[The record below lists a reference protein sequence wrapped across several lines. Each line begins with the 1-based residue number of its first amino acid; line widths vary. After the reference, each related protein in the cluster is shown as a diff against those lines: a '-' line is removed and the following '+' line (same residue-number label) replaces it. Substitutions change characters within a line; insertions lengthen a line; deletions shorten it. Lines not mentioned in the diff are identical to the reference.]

1 MEYAGSWSTDLE
13 HPPFEKML
21 VGINARAIDF
31 AKFGMLML
39 KDGLWNAQQL
49 VSEQWVREAT
59 QDEEKPAG
67 YYRQDAD
74 FFADGHYYKYFWWG
88 DRRSAGKVIS
98 MRRAIVDSTFT
109 FHQKRKLLLSAL
121 DSITAL
127 RRGVGFDFFDSWLTI
142 CNTPNQLK
150 PGSHMTTATSRI
162 PPRLASGWGCRGP
175 RLSSCSSLLV

>member
-1 MEYAGSWSTDLE
+1 MAGGTLSSLCRNNG
-13 HPPFEKML
+13 F
-21 VGINARAIDF
+21 ARPLRTKKSQRDTTGKTQTFLPTAITTNISGGEIGVLR
-31 AKFGMLML
+31 A
-39 KDGLWNAQQL
+39 
-49 VSEQWVREAT
+49 
-59 QDEEKPAG
+59 
-67 YYRQDAD
+67 
-74 FFADGHYYKYFWWG
+74 
-88 DRRSAGKVIS
+88 KVIS